1 MTTIT
6 AYGTLLAA
14 ADDRTLTYRLLPFG
28 EPGRT
33 SRGTVTAAAGAVELP
48 SDPSSVVLNL
58 EHERTRP
65 VGRAANLTE
74 DPAGLVATFT
84 VAATRAG
91 DDLLAEAAAG
101 LRTGVS
107 VELDGVVIRDGRLVA
122 GRLIGAGA
130 VVSPAFPSAQLVAAD
145 TDDEPTEDPAA
156 PDTGDDDTDED
167 ADTEAPPTEEED
179 PTVTDTA
186 TAAATVATVP
196 PGLTAAASTPETLDT
211 VMARLHAANTAGMR
225 GDRATLDAA
234 LADVG
239 KPTTDAL
246 PPQWVGEL
254 WRAAP
259 ERRVVPLLSSGTL
272 TGLTVTG
279 WRWTVAPDV
288 DTWAGDKTA
297 VPSNAADT
305 EPVTVPAHRLA
316 GAHDIPREHRD
327 FDTGFIPSYYAA
339 MSAAYGVKSDA
350 YVTAELLAGATTIPN
365 VNDPVGA
372 LMAGALAVGA
382 HGTPTFALVAS
393 DVFASLAGVKA
404 QDAPAFL
411 DLTLTFD
418 GQAGGS
424 GLRVVAVPG
433 LAAKTVIVGDRR
445 AATVHELPGVPIRA
459 EALDMVKGGIDAG
472 VFGYCALVIH
482 DARCIVTNTVAA
494 PAK

>member
-6 AYGTLLAA
+6 AYGQLLATA
-14 ADDRTLTYRLLPFG
+14 EDRTLTYRLLPFG

-33 SRGTVTAAAGAVELP
+33 SRGTVLVAAGVVELP
-48 SDPSSVVLNL
+48 TDPAAVVLNL

-65 VGRAANLTE
+65 VGRAATITE
-74 DPAGLVATFT
+74 DAAGLVASFT
-84 VAATRAG
+84 VAPTRAG

-107 VELDGVVIRDGRLVA
+107 VELDDVVIRDGRLVA
-122 GRLIGAGA
+122 GRLTGAGA
-130 VVSPAFPSAQLVAAD
+130 VVAPAFPSAQLVAAD
-145 TDDEPTEDPAA
+145 TDDPTDTPD
-156 PDTGDDDTDED
+156 PDTVEDEDTDE
-167 ADTEAPPTEEED
+167 AGTEPTPTEEED

-186 TAAATVATVP
+186 TAAPTVATVP
-196 PGLTAAASTPETLDT
+196 PGLTAASTTPETLDA
-211 VMARLHAANTAGMR
+211 VMARLTAANTAGMR
-225 GDRATLDAA
+225 GDRATLEAA

-254 WRAAP
+254 WRGAP

-272 TGLTVTG
+272 TGLSVTG
-279 WRWTVAPDV
+279 WRWVVDPEVDV
-288 DTWAGDKTA
+288 WTGDKVA

-339 MSAAYGVKSDA
+339 MAASYAVKSDTYA
-350 YVTAELLAGATTIPN
+350 VTDLLAGATTIPN

-372 LMAGALAVGA
+372 LMAGALKVGEF
-382 HGTPTFALVAS
+382 GSPTFAVVAA

-411 DLTLTFD
+411 DLSLTFD

-424 GLRVVAVPG
+424 GLRVVTSPALP
-433 LAAKTVIVGDRR
+433 AKTIIVGDRR
-445 AATVHELPGVPIRA
+445 AATFHELPGVPIRA

-472 VFGYCALVIH
+472 VFGYCALVVH

-494 PAK
+494 PATVK